1 MENMSNCSRLRRI
14 LTSLEHHS
22 EKQRVRFRSI
32 FKLKLA
38 KKRGGRVGSPIKW
51 PKESYRNIENCKT
64 TVLFYRDGPDLEPR

>member
-1 MENMSNCSRLRRI
+1 MENMSNCSRLRGI

-38 KKRGGRVGSPIKW
+38 KKGGAW
-51 PKESYRNIENCKT
+51 
-64 TVLFYRDGPDLEPR
+64 DHQ